1 MATQTQTA
9 PAAASLAAST
19 LIGSLMPSIESRSLT
34 LVTRAILIVA
44 ASLAIVASARMSVP
58 FWPVPMTMQSFAVIA
73 LGAALGPRAG
83 VAAVM
88 LYLGYGMMGL
98 PVFANTP
105 PAIPG
110 PAYLLG
116 PTGGFLVG
124 FIPAAALAGWA
135 AARGASMLR
144 LAAGMVATHVVILG
158 LGFVWLG
165 LFAALP
171 SGATG
176 IGIEL
181 AFAKGVSPFLLGSVV
196 KIGLAGALTIAGWNW
211 LARRG

>member
-1 MATQTQTA
+1 MAIQSN
-9 PAAASLAAST
+9 AAASSTSLA
-19 LIGSLMPSIESRSLT
+19 GSLMPTIESRGVALAVQLSL
-34 LVTRAILIVA
+34 VVV
-44 ASLAIVASARMSVP
+44 ASLVLVVSAKASVP

-73 LGAALGPRAG
+73 LGAALGRRAG
-83 VAAVM
+83 VAAVL

-124 FIPAAALAGWA
+124 FIPAAAIAGWA
-135 AARGASMLR
+135 AVRGASKLR
-144 LAAGMVATHVVILG
+144 LIAGLALTHVVILG
-158 LGFVWLG
+158 LGWAWLG
-165 LFAALP
+165 LFATLP

-176 IGIEL
+176 IGLEL
-181 AFAKGVSPFLLGSVV
+181 ALAKGVTPFLLGSVV
-196 KIGLAGALTIAGWNW
+196 KVALAAALVFAGWNW
-211 LARRG
+211 LSRRS

>member
-1 MATQTQTA
+1 MATQNTA
-9 PAAASLAAST
+9 SPANAST
-19 LIGSLMPSIESRSLT
+19 LAGSLLPHVESRRLT
-34 LVTRAILIVA
+34 LALQAALIIA

-73 LGAALGPRAG
+73 IGAALGPRAG
-83 VAAVM
+83 MAAVM

-124 FIPAAALAGWA
+124 FIPAAAIAGWA
-135 AARGASMLR
+135 AARGASTLR
-144 LAAGMVATHVVILG
+144 LIAGMAATHVVILG
-158 LGFVWLG
+158 LGFLWLG

-176 IGIEL
+176 IGLEM
-181 AFAKGVSPFLLGSVV
+181 AFAKGVQPFLLGSLV
-196 KIGLAGALTIAGWNW
+196 KIALAAALALAGWNW

>member
-1 MATQTQTA
+1 MATETTLN
-9 PAAASLAAST
+9 PAHAST
-19 LIGSLMPSIESRSLT
+19 LAGSFLPQTESRRLT
-34 LVTRAILIVA
+34 FALKAALVVA
-44 ASLAIVASARMSVP
+44 ASLAIVASARMAVP

-73 LGAALGPRAG
+73 IGAALGPRAG
-83 VAAVM
+83 MAAVM

-98 PVFANTP
+98 SVFANTP

-124 FIPAAALAGWA
+124 FIPAAAIAGWA
-135 AARGASMLR
+135 AARGASTLR
-144 LAAGMVATHVVILG
+144 LIAGMIATHVVILG
-158 LGFVWLG
+158 LGWLWLG

-176 IGIEL
+176 IGLEMAL
-181 AFAKGVSPFLLGSVV
+181 AKGVTPFLLGSVV
-196 KIGLAGALTIAGWNW
+196 KVSLAAALALAGWNW
-211 LARRG
+211 LARKG